1 MLSRCGVFAK
11 TDVQPLINEGAS
23 RNDIAASIFQA
34 VVNQTIA
41 GLASGRKIKG
51 NVAFLGGP
59 LTFLSELR
67 HRFIETLQ
75 LLPEQVIFP
84 DDSQYYVAIGA
95 AILANNGQTRTIDSL
110 IQQLESQKNA
120 RVSVSQTLPP
130 LFKNQ
135 AELAEFQ
142 KRHQESTV
150 SYQLLSQQ
158 KRTAVFRD

>member
-1 MLSRCGVFAK
+1 MAEKLKEMLLFR
-11 TDVQPLINEGAS
+11 
-23 RNDIAASIFQA
+23 R
-34 VVNQTIA
+34 
-41 GLASGRKIKG
+41 
-51 NVAFLGGP
+51 P

-142 KRHQESTV
+142 KGIRKVLSLTNYFLSKKGPLFLGIDAGSTT
-150 SYQLLSQQ
+150 SKLS
-158 KRTAVFRD
+158 

>member
-1 MLSRCGVFAK
+1 MILRQYFPSSCESNNCWFSEW
-11 TDVQPLINEGAS
+11 P
-23 RNDIAASIFQA
+23 
-34 VVNQTIA
+34 
-41 GLASGRKIKG
+41 KIKG

-110 IQQLESQKNA
+110 IQQLESQKKCQGECKSDA
-120 RVSVSQTLPP
+120 ATFV
-130 LFKNQ
+130 
-135 AELAEFQ
+135 
-142 KRHQESTV
+142 
-150 SYQLLSQQ
+150 
-158 KRTAVFRD
+158 

>member
-1 MLSRCGVFAK
+1 K

-67 HRFIETLQ
+67 RRFIETLQ
-75 LLPEQVIFP
+75 LSSEQVIFQV
-84 DDSQYYVAIGA
+84 DSQYYVAIYT
-95 AILANNGQTRTIDSL
+95 AILANNGQSRTIDSL
-110 IQQLESQKNA
+110 IQQI
-120 RVSVSQTLPP
+120 
-130 LFKNQ
+130 
-135 AELAEFQ
+135 
-142 KRHQESTV
+142 
-150 SYQLLSQQ
+150 
-158 KRTAVFRD
+158 